1 MPKPI
6 EKRSYNKEDVPT
18 CHDFNITTASVDRVS
33 LLVGL
38 HGGQV
43 QLFDPI
49 TKEVNK
55 SYNSGEVMFKKKKE
69 L

>member
-6 EKRSYNKEDVPT
+6 EKRSYNKDDIPT
-18 CHDFNITTASVDRVS
+18 CHDFNDSTDQVL

-38 HGGQV
+38 QGGQV

-55 SYNSGEVMFKKKKE
+55 SFNSGEVISQIIFN
-69 L
+69 

>member
-6 EKRSYNKEDVPT
+6 EKRSYNKCDVPT
-18 CHDFNITTASVDRVS
+18 CHDFNSASATYDRVL

-38 HGGQV
+38 LGGQI

-49 TKEVNK
+49 SKEVNK
-55 SYNSGEVMFKKKKE
+55 SFNAGEVSLFFVKY
-69 L
+69 